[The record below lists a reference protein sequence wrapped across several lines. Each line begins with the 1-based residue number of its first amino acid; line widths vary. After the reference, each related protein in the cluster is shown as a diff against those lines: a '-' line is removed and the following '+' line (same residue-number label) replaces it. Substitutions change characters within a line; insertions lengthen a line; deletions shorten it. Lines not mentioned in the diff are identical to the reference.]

1 MRIALFGG
9 SGQLGTELKGRAK
22 ALDFELFSP
31 VRNEVDVV
39 EAEQVRG
46 VLESLQP
53 DVVVNAAAY
62 TAVDKAEEER
72 DLVFAINSDGAR
84 NIADGCRV
92 VGARLI
98 HISTDYVFDGSLG
111 RPLSEKDSVNPL
123 SVYGASKLA
132 GEQGVLE
139 SLSGQ
144 SVILRTQ
151 ALYGRGGPNFV
162 ATMLSLFKERE
173 LIKVV
178 NDQFVSPT
186 WAGWLAEVV
195 LDLMRIDCAGVLHA
209 SCGGTVS
216 WFDFAKTIQAKSRD
230 ILGLDS
236 QTVIE
241 PIGSNDFQRPAKR
254 PEFSAFDTGLL
265 EATLKRPVASW
276 EASLDYFLEEL
287 RQQKEASRV

>member
-9 SGQLGTELKGRAK
+9 SGQLGTELKGRSR
-22 ALDFELFSP
+22 ALDFDLFSP

-39 EAEQVRG
+39 EAEQVKG

-72 DLVFAINSDGAR
+72 DLAFSINSDGAR
-84 NIADGCRV
+84 NIADACRA

-111 RPLSEKDSVNPL
+111 RPLSERDSVNPL

-132 GEQGVLE
+132 GEQACLE
-139 SLSGQ
+139 SLGGQ
-144 SVILRTQ
+144 CVVLRTQ
-151 ALYGRGGPNFV
+151 ALYGRGGANFV
-162 ATMLSLFKERE
+162 STMLSLFKERE
-173 LIKVV
+173 HIKVV

-195 LDLMRIDCAGVLHA
+195 LDLIRIDCAGVLHA

-216 WFDFAKTIQAKSRD
+216 WFDFAQMIQAKSRV

-241 PIGSNDFQRPAKR
+241 PIGAKDFQRPAKR
-254 PEFSAFDTGLL
+254 PGFSAFDTDLL
-265 EATLKRPVASW
+265 EATLKRPIVSW
-276 EASLDYFLEEL
+276 EASLDFFLEEL
-287 RQQKEASRV
+287 RQQKEAPRA